1 MPGLKKKIKGKVI
14 SLPVENGKGFQ
25 QRIALDA
32 ANLTALKAEEKALK
46 DEGKGKMTKQLQWG
60 REGHEYCYVS
70 ATPDAAM
77 PGSGREVGDEVE
89 IIVKVNGDYLNCIAV
104 LSDAA
109 KAKADVEKAAALR
122 EQAVALKENKTMMSL
137 LRSLKVNTNLVQLAL
152 VQKVTG
158 QEIGVGFGAALAAMQ
173 RNTDETPVSRSSKL
187 SSDSKEEKRNV
198 KRNVLAK
205 PDEDEEDLDGED

>member
-1 MPGLKKKIKGKVI
+1 MPGLKKKIKGKVKT
-14 SLPVENGKGFQ
+14 LPVENGKGFQ

-46 DEGKGKMTKQLQWG
+46 DEGKGKMTQQLQWG

-109 KAKADVEKAAALR
+109 KAKA
-122 EQAVALKENKTMMSL
+122 EQARAFV
-137 LRSLKVNTNLVQLAL
+137 
-152 VQKVTG
+152 
-158 QEIGVGFGAALAAMQ
+158 
-173 RNTDETPVSRSSKL
+173 
-187 SSDSKEEKRNV
+187 V
-198 KRNVLAK
+198 KRQAETMQTLRASLPK
-205 PDEDEEDLDGED
+205 

>member
-1 MPGLKKKIKGKVI
+1 MDEKIKGKVI
-14 SLPVENGKGFQ
+14 SLPEQNGNGFQ
-25 QRIALDA
+25 QRVSLDTE
-32 ANLTALKAEEKALK
+32 NLSALKAAEKALK
-46 DEGKGKMTKQLQWG
+46 DEGKGRMTKQLSWG

-89 IIVKVNGDYLNCIAV
+89 VIVKANGDYLNCIAV
-104 LSDAA
+104 ISDAA

-152 VQKVTG
+152 VQKITG
-158 QEIGVGFGAALAAMQ
+158 QEISVGFGAALAAMQ
-173 RNTDETPVSRSSKL
+173 SNTDEKQVSRSSKL
-187 SSDSKEEKRNV
+187 STDNKEEK
-198 KRNVLAK
+198 KKVLAK
-205 PDEDEEDLDGED
+205 PDEDDFDGSED